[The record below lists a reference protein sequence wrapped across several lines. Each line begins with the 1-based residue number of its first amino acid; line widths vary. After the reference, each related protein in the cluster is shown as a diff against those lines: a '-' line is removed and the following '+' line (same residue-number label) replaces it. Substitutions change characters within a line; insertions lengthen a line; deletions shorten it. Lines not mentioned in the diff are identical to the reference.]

1 MQDEQATP
9 GAHAGDGHALR
20 GKGRAVSPAHDVTA
34 KTKDEACL
42 IESLADPNA
51 ELTEN
56 DKATPV
62 SPMRLI
68 LEAQAFADVMEFVK
82 TLKQETTMSFFPVHL
97 VLAAG
102 LCAPLTAGEQKKT
115 QEPEVRRYVAPDGK
129 PDNPGTAES
138 PWDIHSALGG
148 RQKIAPGTV
157 VLLAGGSYRH
167 PDRSWESPGFTV
179 DLAGEPER
187 PIHIR
192 PVPGER
198 VTLDGKVQVWHNS
211 RHVWL
216 WDLEL
221 TVSETAKWNR
231 QVTSGGA
238 AVDGSAKLP
247 QGGLNILGGVG
258 CKFIHLVVH
267 DMHSGVGLWRPA
279 VDAEMHGCL
288 IYGIGSIGPDRYH
301 GPGIY
306 TQNESGTK
314 EITDNIL
321 FGNYSTTI
329 QAYGSSNA
337 EVSGFNI
344 EGNIAFAPVKE
355 GARQRILIG
364 GGRPSRRIR
373 AASNLLYEVPLE
385 IGYTAPS
392 NEDASVVGNRIVGA
406 DLVIKEFRQLEQR
419 DNLVLGPHDK
429 RPDRPSDVIL
439 RPSRHTPG
447 RANLAIFN
455 WSRGDAV
462 SVDLAPVLAPGQRF
476 RIVNVLDYYGK
487 PVCEGVFEG
496 KPVSVP
502 ISKEPRTGDGEFCA
516 FVVIGSP

>member
-1 MQDEQATP
+1 MSSASF
-9 GAHAGDGHALR
+9 A
-20 GKGRAVSPAHDVTA
+20 
-34 KTKDEACL
+34 
-42 IESLADPNA
+42 
-51 ELTEN
+51 
-56 DKATPV
+56 
-62 SPMRLI
+62 LI
-68 LEAQAFADVMEFVK
+68 LAAALCGPLVAADQR
-82 TLKQETTMSFFPVHL
+82 T
-97 VLAAG
+97 
-102 LCAPLTAGEQKKT
+102 T
-115 QEPEVRRYVAPDGK
+115 QEMEVRRYVAPDGK

-157 VLLAGGSYRH
+157 VLLAGGHYRH
-167 PDRSWESPGFTV
+167 PERNWDSPGFMV

-192 PVPGER
+192 PVAGER

-216 WDLEL
+216 WDLEI
-221 TVSETAKWNR
+221 TVSETATWNR
-231 QVTSGGA
+231 RVTADCA
-238 AVDGSAKLP
+238 AVDGSAILP
-247 QGGLNILGGVG
+247 QGGLNVLGGVG
-258 CKFIHLVVH
+258 CKFIHLVIH
-267 DMHSGVGLWRPA
+267 DMNCGVGLWRPA

-288 IYGIGSIGPDRYH
+288 VYGIGAIGPDRYH

-306 TQNESGTK
+306 TQNEAGTK
-314 EITDNIL
+314 NISDNIL

-385 IGYTAPS
+385 VGYTAPW

-406 DLVIKEFRQLEQR
+406 DLAVKEFRQLEQR
-419 DNLVLGPHDK
+419 DNLVLSPQGK
-429 RPDRPSDVIL
+429 RPDRPSDVVL
-439 RPSRHTPG
+439 RPSRYTPG

-462 SVDLAPVLAPGQRF
+462 SVNLAPVLVPGQRF
-476 RIVNVLDYYGK
+476 KILNVLDYYGK
-487 PVCEGVFEG
+487 PVYEGVFQA
-496 KPVSVP
+496 KPVPVAIP
-502 ISKEPRTGDGEFCA
+502 KEPRTGDGEFCS
-516 FVVIGSP
+516 FVVMRTR